1 MDSDSDSFDKL
12 GESSEDEKMVRKG
25 KGTKMDVEES
35 ELSEEKDGLRMRE
48 EDLGPQVIE
57 KIKEVPP
64 SMVVTRPE
72 VRLLEGIKASEKSQ
86 PESETIPRP
95 TTGGKSL
102 LTILNTL
109 KRGPSLAEFRSE
121 SRTQTVQRMEKCSEK
136 IMEFFEANKE
146 IITFDK

>member
-35 ELSEEKDGLRMRE
+35 ELSEEKEDLRMRV

-86 PESETIPRP
+86 PESEAIPRP